1 MTTITD
7 TLKQAISSLM
17 GVSGSPRL
25 DAEMILAHL
34 LDKPREYLIAHGEVA
49 LDDQSA
55 STYTKLLTLRRKGM
69 PVAYI
74 LGKRGFFDRDFRLN
88 SHVLIPR
95 PETEHLVEAALAWAQ
110 GRGKLRII
118 DVGTGS
124 GVIALSIA
132 ARLPE
137 SHIIASDV
145 SAAALLVARE
155 NGAEL
160 TNVTYLQSDLLA
172 GVVGE
177 FDIICANLPYIATAE
192 MNLLEVAKFEPHVA
206 LDGGSD
212 GLVLIR
218 RLLEQAPAQ
227 LCTPGL
233 LLLEHG
239 ADQGEAVA
247 ALARAAFPYAQVTII
262 KDYGKLDRI
271 VRVEVSDASGKQ

>member
-1 MTTITD
+1 MPIIAD
-7 TLKQAISSLM
+7 TLKQAIASLM

-25 DAEMILAHL
+25 DAEMILAHV

-49 LDDQSA
+49 LNEQAA

-69 PVAYI
+69 PIPYI

-95 PETEHLVEAALAWAQ
+95 PETEHLVEAALEWAQ
-110 GRGKLRII
+110 GRSKLHII

-132 ARLPE
+132 VRLPE
-137 SHIIASDV
+137 STIIASDV

-155 NGAEL
+155 NGTGL
-160 TNVTYLQSDLLA
+160 TNVTYLQSDLLD
-172 GVVGE
+172 GVVGM

-218 RLLEQAPAQ
+218 RLLTQAPSQ
-227 LCTPGL
+227 LRSPGL
-233 LLLEHG
+233 MLLEIG
-239 ADQGEAVA
+239 ADQGEAA
-247 ALARAAFPYAQVTII
+247 AQLARAAFPQAQVSVI
-262 KDYGKLDRI
+262 KDYGKLDRVI
-271 VRVEVSDASGKQ
+271 RIERQ

>member
-1 MTTITD
+1 MEPMTTIAD
-7 TLKQAISSLM
+7 TVKQAIASLM

-25 DAEMILAHL
+25 DAEMILAHV

-49 LDDQSA
+49 LEEQAA
-55 STYTKLLTLRRKGM
+55 STYAKLLTLRRKGM

-110 GRGKLRII
+110 GRGSLRVI

-132 ARLPE
+132 ARLPA
-137 SHIIASDV
+137 SAVIASDV
-145 SAAALLVARE
+145 SSAALVIARE
-155 NGAEL
+155 NGTGL
-160 TNVTYLQSDLLA
+160 INVTYLQTDLLD
-172 GVVGE
+172 GIVGM

-218 RLLEQAPAQ
+218 RLLTQAPHC
-227 LCTPGL
+227 LHTPGL
-233 LLLEHG
+233 LLLEIG
-239 ADQGEAVA
+239 ADQGDVVA
-247 ALARAAFPYAQVTII
+247 QLARAAFPQAHVSII

-271 VRVEVSDASGKQ
+271 IRIETG